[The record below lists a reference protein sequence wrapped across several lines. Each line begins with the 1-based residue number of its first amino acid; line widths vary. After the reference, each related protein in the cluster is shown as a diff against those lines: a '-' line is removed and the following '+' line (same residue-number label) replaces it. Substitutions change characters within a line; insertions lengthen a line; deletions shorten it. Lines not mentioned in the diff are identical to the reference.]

1 MQLGEKMKIMSL
13 WGNPFKKTG
22 SDIASEVDFI
32 STVPVFDTLSKSQ
45 IAKIYKLIHVRH
57 YNDGEIVYRQ
67 GDPGVGMFIIFEGSV
82 DIYNEYPDLTREKKA
97 ELKKGD
103 FFGEISLLNDSPRS
117 ATIICSKNSILFGL
131 FRPNLLDLMDS
142 DPKLGLRFIYR
153 LSQIVAERFRLSLLE
168 TSE

>member
-1 MQLGEKMKIMSL
+1 MLLLGGERVL
-13 WGNPFKKTG
+13 
-22 SDIASEVDFI
+22 
-32 STVPVFDTLSKSQ
+32 
-45 IAKIYKLIHVRH
+45 YK
-57 YNDGEIVYRQ
+57 DGEV
-67 GDPGVGMFIIFEGSV
+67 IFEENSV
-82 DIYNEYPDLTREKKA
+82 GKEVYIIESGKVEISQSF
-97 ELKKGD
+97 EGLKTTIAVLNIGD

-117 ATIICSKNSILFGL
+117 ATVICSKNSILFGL